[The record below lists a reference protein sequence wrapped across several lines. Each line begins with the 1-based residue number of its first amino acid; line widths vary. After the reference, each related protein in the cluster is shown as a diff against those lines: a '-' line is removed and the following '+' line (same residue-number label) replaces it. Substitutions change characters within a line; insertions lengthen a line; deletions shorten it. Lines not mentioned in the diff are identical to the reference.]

1 MPLDVISY
9 SLAKKAYE
17 EAKEAKEVAAG
28 ISEEEAILLSL
39 VL

>member
-17 EAKEAKEVAAG
+17 EAKKAGG
-28 ISEEEAILLSL
+28 ISEEEAILLSI